1 MHYMCKGTH
10 RCIWMNKREQGF
22 YDSTADHVVATLGAI
37 ARDVGQGPE
46 SLLTHVNVLRVE
58 QLDE

>member
-1 MHYMCKGTH
+1 
-10 RCIWMNKREQGF
+10 MNKREQGF